1 MAPDNGNFDFWDV
14 AMNIKKTSDNRHY
27 RNVVLLGCTAL
38 VALTPSF
45 VLAQQADAGST
56 TVLETITVDG
66 SGAVA
71 TYDDDAKTIVARKT
85 SGGSKM
91 ATDILDTPASVSV
104 ITAKEIQQRGAES
117 VEEVLQYTAGVTT
130 DFYGSDDRYD
140 FFKIRGFDATTYRD
154 GLVLGRP
161 FGGVREEAY
170 AFERVEVLKG
180 ASSSAFGVSDPGGSV
195 NYVTKR
201 PRSEKFGEAYVTGG
215 SFDRKELGF
224 DFGDNLTEDDT
235 LSYRFTGKLRDADAE
250 YDHSR
255 DDEKFFMGG
264 LTWRPTDAT
273 SLSIVYDHL
282 NKDGVPGSGGHPVGT
297 DFDRSRFFGEPDYNF
312 RGTNR
317 NTVSVLL
324 DHDFGS
330 GLTFSSNARYS
341 NTGTDFGYAYISGTP
356 TDGSTTASRAFFGNE
371 TSSRQFIVDAHLQY
385 EASFDNVESRS
396 LFGVEYNNFSE
407 DDDTYWGPAPG
418 IDWTN
423 PVYTGGP
430 VGLPLIAST
439 KSDQKTKALYVQ
451 QDLTFADKFIVSAG
465 LRNDWLDIR
474 ETDRLTGTRSE
485 GDYSELTKRI
495 GLTYRLTHEIAPY
508 VSYAE
513 SVAAPSLG
521 LEPERGE
528 QYELG
533 VKYQPDA
540 FPALLTASIYDL
552 TKNNITRTNPA
563 TNLRETIGEV
573 RVRGLDLEAKAEI
586 TSNWSLTAAYSYLDA
601 EIVEN
606 GTDGNEGNRPYHV
619 PKHIASVWVN
629 YALEGD
635 GKRGDMTFGLGGRYT
650 GSYYFNDANTVKTGS
665 NFVVDAAFTY
675 KVFENTALQVNVSNL
690 FDRKHIDY
698 GGFGADFYNPGRAIS
713 ATLRQTW

>member
-1 MAPDNGNFDFWDV
+1 MTPDNGNFDFWDV
-14 AMNIKKTSDNRHY
+14 AMNIKKTGDNRHC

-38 VALTPSF
+38 VALTPTF

-56 TVLETITVDG
+56 TILETITVDG
-66 SGAVA
+66 SGTTAA
-71 TYDDDAKTIVARKT
+71 YDDDAKTIVARRT

-91 ATDILDTPASVSV
+91 ATEILDTPASVSV

-201 PRSEKFGEAYVTGG
+201 PRSERFGEAYVTGG
-215 SFDRKELGF
+215 SFDRKEVGF
-224 DFGDNLTEDDT
+224 DFGDNLTSDDT
-235 LSYRFTGKLRDADAE
+235 LSYRFTGKLRNADAE

-297 DFDRSRFFGEPDYNF
+297 DFDRDRFFGEPDYNF

-317 NTVSVLL
+317 NTVGVLL

-341 NTGTDFGYAYISGTP
+341 NTDTDFGYAYISATP

-371 TSSRQFIVDAHLQY
+371 TSSRQFHRGC
-385 EASFDNVESRS
+385 AS
-396 LFGVEYNNFSE
+396 
-407 DDDTYWGPAPG
+407 
-418 IDWTN
+418 
-423 PVYTGGP
+423 
-430 VGLPLIAST
+430 
-439 KSDQKTKALYVQ
+439 
-451 QDLTFADKFIVSAG
+451 
-465 LRNDWLDIR
+465 
-474 ETDRLTGTRSE
+474 
-485 GDYSELTKRI
+485 
-495 GLTYRLTHEIAPY
+495 
-508 VSYAE
+508 
-513 SVAAPSLG
+513 
-521 LEPERGE
+521 
-528 QYELG
+528 
-533 VKYQPDA
+533 
-540 FPALLTASIYDL
+540 
-552 TKNNITRTNPA
+552 
-563 TNLRETIGEV
+563 
-573 RVRGLDLEAKAEI
+573 
-586 TSNWSLTAAYSYLDA
+586 
-601 EIVEN
+601 
-606 GTDGNEGNRPYHV
+606 
-619 PKHIASVWVN
+619 
-629 YALEGD
+629 
-635 GKRGDMTFGLGGRYT
+635 
-650 GSYYFNDANTVKTGS
+650 
-665 NFVVDAAFTY
+665 
-675 KVFENTALQVNVSNL
+675 
-690 FDRKHIDY
+690 
-698 GGFGADFYNPGRAIS
+698 AI
-713 ATLRQTW
+713 